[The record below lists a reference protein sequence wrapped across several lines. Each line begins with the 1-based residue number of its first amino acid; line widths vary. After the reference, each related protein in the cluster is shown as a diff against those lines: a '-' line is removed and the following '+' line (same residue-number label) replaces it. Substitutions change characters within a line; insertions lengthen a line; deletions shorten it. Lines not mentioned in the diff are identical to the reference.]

1 MNEATPLTNSERR
14 DDVAYLAESYSAAAR
29 RPTPVLDDEACA
41 RYTEGDADDQTRLF
55 FTLLCYGALAA
66 QPAPEAVVESDW
78 RRLVDAGVVERLFDG
93 KFDLRAY
100 AMDPPV
106 SRGDSKGKV
115 IDFMRLAET
124 RDTWSRLLPQP
135 PEPEVVIDVLYAAS
149 GGALKSRAFWVVRE
163 MRRLGLWHD
172 EALDRFGF
180 VPDGRVRKRA
190 VRMGLIDLPEKADTF
205 ADMKAVSRSLHAVMR
220 LNGDDGEAFDLPV
233 SWAAQRCELCDATR
247 MAGCPMPHCRWRRS
261 HTAV

>member
-1 MNEATPLTNSERR
+1 VNEATPLTNSERR
-14 DDVAYLAESYSAAAR
+14 DDVAYLAESYSAATR
-29 RPTPVLDDEACA
+29 RPAPVLDDEACA
-41 RYTEGDADDQTRLF
+41 RYAEGGGADQARLF

-78 RRLVDAGVVERLFDG
+78 RRLAEAGVIERVFAG
-93 KFDLRAY
+93 EFELRAY

-106 SRGDSKGKV
+106 SRSDSKGKI

-124 RDTWSRLLPQP
+124 RDTWSRLLPEP
-135 PEPEVVIDVLYAAS
+135 PEPEVVVDVLYAAS

-205 ADMKAVSRSLHAVMR
+205 ADMKAVSRALHAVMR
-220 LNGDDGEAFDLPV
+220 LNGDGEGAFDLPV
-233 SWAAQRCELCDATR
+233 SWATQRCELCDAAR
-247 MAGCPMPHCRWRRS
+247 MASCPMPHCRWRRS
-261 HTAV
+261 HTAG